1 MKNKLGLLFLKYLR
15 FLAKLQLAK
24 IKPDIIGITGSAG
37 KSSVRDAVHLI
48 LKTKYK
54 CKVTGKANSESGI
67 PLDILGLE
75 MHNYSILEWIRVAIL
90 APIKLLTNW
99 EKYDKY
105 IVEMGI
111 DSPDEPKN
119 MSYLLTI
126 LQPRVGV
133 FINAA
138 AVHSEPFDKLVMEKD
153 PEKRLPL
160 IIKRIADEKGKMIES
175 LPEDGCAVL
184 NLDDNNVRE
193 FVGKTKA
200 EIYGVCRDNPCGC
213 PGTGTRPVPT
223 DNVIFKNVQYNLN
236 GFSCDFE
243 YHGLEEWEKNLPAQ
257 HLEFPDQI
265 LGPQYGTTFALAIA
279 VGLANEIAFND
290 CVNAL
295 RRYKLSPGRMTLLR
309 GIKDSWIVDSSYN
322 ASTEPMLAALDVL
335 EKAGVGRRK
344 IAVLGDMREMGAE
357 AKLSHEIIAEKT
369 VQVADEIILVGPL
382 MKEFFI
388 PKAGFLGFN
397 ESKIHWFE
405 NSAQATDFAKELIQ
419 GGEVVLVKGSQN
431 TIFLERVVE
440 ELMLEKDKADDLLCR
455 RGEYWEKC
463 RDNVVSK

>member
-1 MKNKLGLLFLKYLR
+1 MKQSLGLFFLKYLR

-48 LKTKYK
+48 LKSKYK
-54 CKVTGKANSESGI
+54 CKVTGAANSESGI

-75 MHNYSILEWIRVAIL
+75 MHSYSILEWLRVAVL

-119 MSYLLTI
+119 MSYLLSI
-126 LQPRVGV
+126 LQPRIGV

-138 AVHSEPFDKLVMEKD
+138 AVHSELFDKLVMEKD
-153 PEKRLPL
+153 PAKRLPL
-160 IIKRIADEKGKMIES
+160 IIKRIAAEKGKMIES
-175 LPEDGCAVL
+175 LPKDGGAVL
-184 NLDDNNVRE
+184 NLDDKNVRE
-193 FVGKTKA
+193 FVKKTKA
-200 EIYGVCRDNPCGC
+200 KVCGVCSDGC
-213 PGTGTRPVPT
+213 EDALHFESLSDLNCVST
-223 DNVIFKNVQYNLN
+223 KNIQYNLN

-243 YHGLEEWEKNLPAQ
+243 YRGTEEGERNLPSQ
-257 HLEFPDQI
+257 HLEFRDQI

-279 VGLANEIAFND
+279 VGLACGIAFDD
-290 CVNAL
+290 CVDAL
-295 RRYKLSPGRMTLLR
+295 RRYKLSPGRMSLLR
-309 GIKDSWIVDSSYN
+309 GINDSWIIDSSYN

-335 EKAGVGRRK
+335 EKAGVGKKR

-357 AKLSHEIIAEKT
+357 AKLSHEIVAEKAT
-369 VQVADEIILVGPL
+369 QIADEMILVGPL
-382 MKEFFI
+382 MKEYFI
-388 PKAGFLGFN
+388 PKAKSLGFDDD
-397 ESKIHWFE
+397 KIHWFE
-405 NSAQATDFAKELIQ
+405 NSAQAADFSKDLVQ

-440 ELMLEKDKADDLLCR
+440 ELMLEKDRADKLLCR
-455 RGEYWEKC
+455 RGEYWE
-463 RDNVVSK
+463 RERSNYV